1 MKNRFYGNEVNEI
14 SGNKNANKRI
24 ILQKRN
30 NCYLLK
36 FMNGGDKLIAVNNSK
51 NLFIIDTFTREVK
64 NCFHLNHAGIIND
77 VAFSEDNKYIY
88 TFGSDGYIYEI
99 NVETEDLERIV
110 TEIITYTQGF
120 IFSSFEPRD
129 IPLITKQNRKS
140 KDITT

>member
-1 MKNRFYGNEVNEI
+1 MIWFFLICHNEVRFYGNEVNEI

-88 TFGSDGYIYEI
+88 TFGSNI
-99 NVETEDLERIV
+99 NI
-110 TEIITYTQGF
+110 
-120 IFSSFEPRD
+120 
-129 IPLITKQNRKS
+129 
-140 KDITT
+140 